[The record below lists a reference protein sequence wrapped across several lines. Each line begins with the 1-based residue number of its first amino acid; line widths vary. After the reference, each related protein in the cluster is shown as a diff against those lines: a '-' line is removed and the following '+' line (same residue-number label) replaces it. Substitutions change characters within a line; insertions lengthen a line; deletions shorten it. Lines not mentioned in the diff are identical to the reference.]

1 MKITKIG
8 TKGLD
13 LIKSFEGLKLK
24 PYLCPAKVPTVGYGS
39 TFYENDKK
47 VKLTDPSITEQRASE
62 LLLDSLKGFERYV
75 DSYCRDDINQNQF
88 DALVSFCYNLGP
100 ANLKSSTLLKKA
112 NVNPNDPTSWNTNN
126 PDIAPMDDLIKM
138 FKNGQTKFVIYE
150 KVSQKITFDLK
161 GKHKKVK
168 LVVYSNIKKSQ
179 YSIKVKCSK

>member
-24 PYLCPAKVPTVGYGS
+24 PYLCPANVPTVGYGS

-112 NVNPNDPTSWNTNN
+112 NVNPNDPTIAQEFLRWNK
-126 PDIAPMDDLIKM
+126 A
-138 FKNGQTKFVIYE
+138 GGRA
-150 KVSQKITFDLK
+150 LK
-161 GKHKKVK
+161 GLTKRRQAESD
-168 LVVYSNIKKSQ
+168 LYFS
-179 YSIKVKCSK
+179 

>member
-62 LLLDSLKGFERYV
+62 LLLDSLKSFERYV

-112 NVNPNDPTSWNTNN
+112 NVNPNDPTIAQEFLRWNK
-126 PDIAPMDDLIKM
+126 A
-138 FKNGQTKFVIYE
+138 GGRA
-150 KVSQKITFDLK
+150 LK
-161 GKHKKVK
+161 GLTKRRQAE
-168 LVVYSNIKKSQ
+168 SNLYFS
-179 YSIKVKCSK
+179 

>member
-62 LLLDSLKGFERYV
+62 LLLDSLKGFEKYV

-112 NVNPNDPTSWNTNN
+112 NVNPNDPTIAQEFLRWNK
-126 PDIAPMDDLIKM
+126 A
-138 FKNGQTKFVIYE
+138 GGRA
-150 KVSQKITFDLK
+150 LK
-161 GKHKKVK
+161 GLTKRRQAESD
-168 LVVYSNIKKSQ
+168 LYFS
-179 YSIKVKCSK
+179 

>member
-8 TKGLD
+8 TKGLN

-39 TFYENDKK
+39 TFYENGKK
-47 VKLTDPSITEQRASE
+47 VKITDPSITEQRASE

-112 NVNPNDPTSWNTNN
+112 NANPNDPTIAQEFLKWNK
-126 PDIAPMDDLIKM
+126 A
-138 FKNGQTKFVIYE
+138 GGRA
-150 KVSQKITFDLK
+150 LK
-161 GKHKKVK
+161 GLTKRRQAESD
-168 LVVYSNIKKSQ
+168 LYFS
-179 YSIKVKCSK
+179 

>member
-24 PYLCPAKVPTVGYGS
+24 PYLCPANVPTVGYGS

-112 NVNPNDPTSWNTNN
+112 NANPNDPTIAQEFLKWNK
-126 PDIAPMDDLIKM
+126 A
-138 FKNGQTKFVIYE
+138 GGRA
-150 KVSQKITFDLK
+150 LK
-161 GKHKKVK
+161 GLTKRRQAESD
-168 LVVYSNIKKSQ
+168 LYFS
-179 YSIKVKCSK
+179 

>member
-24 PYLCPAKVPTVGYGS
+24 PYLCPANVPTVGYGS

-112 NVNPNDPTSWNTNN
+112 NVNPNDPTIEQEFLRWNK
-126 PDIAPMDDLIKM
+126 A
-138 FKNGQTKFVIYE
+138 GGRA
-150 KVSQKITFDLK
+150 LK
-161 GKHKKVK
+161 GLTKRRQAESD
-168 LVVYSNIKKSQ
+168 LYFS
-179 YSIKVKCSK
+179 

>member
-112 NVNPNDPTSWNTNN
+112 NVNPNDPTIAQEFLKWNK
-126 PDIAPMDDLIKM
+126 A
-138 FKNGQTKFVIYE
+138 GGRA
-150 KVSQKITFDLK
+150 LK
-161 GKHKKVK
+161 GLTKRRQAESD
-168 LVVYSNIKKSQ
+168 LYFS
-179 YSIKVKCSK
+179 

>member
-24 PYLCPAKVPTVGYGS
+24 PYLCPANVPTVGYGS

-112 NVNPNDPTSWNTNN
+112 NVNPNDPTLAQEFLKWNK
-126 PDIAPMDDLIKM
+126 A
-138 FKNGQTKFVIYE
+138 GGRA
-150 KVSQKITFDLK
+150 LK
-161 GKHKKVK
+161 GLTKRRQAESD
-168 LVVYSNIKKSQ
+168 LYFS
-179 YSIKVKCSK
+179 